1 MKHFLKLCFR
11 RFDVNWMFSILMNR
25 WNKNL
30 IDIWL
35 GSQIIGH
42 LVSYWQVISFHKS
55 IFGSNDTSLI
65 NEGKNRF
72 NNYWDFVFKGFGK
85 FFNWFSFSLRSTDLL
100 FKSSFCLVGINF
112 FRIFWL
118 RLKARLF
125 YHWGLFFKSSTFR
138 V

>member
-1 MKHFLKLCFR
+1 VK
-11 RFDVNWMFSILMNR
+11 FDLAV
-25 WNKNL
+25 K
-30 IDIWL
+30 
-35 GSQIIGH
+35 IIRH
-42 LVSYWQVISFHKS
+42 LVSYQQVISFHKS
-55 IFGSNDTSLI
+55 TFGSDDNLLI
-65 NEGKNRF
+65 NEGKNSF
-72 NNYWDFVFKGFGK
+72 NNFWDFVFKGFGK

-125 YHWGLFFKSSTFR
+125 YHWGLFFESSTFR